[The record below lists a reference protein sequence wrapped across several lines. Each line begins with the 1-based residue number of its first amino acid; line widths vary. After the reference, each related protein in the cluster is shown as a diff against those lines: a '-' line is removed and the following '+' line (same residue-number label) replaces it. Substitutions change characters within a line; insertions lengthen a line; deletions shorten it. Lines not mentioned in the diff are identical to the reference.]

1 MPRLYKELTKLN
13 RKKTNTLHTTEKKKQ
28 NKTKQNK
35 AKHMHFYVLGFAP
48 VIVLNITT

>member
-28 NKTKQNK
+28 NKTKQSKTHAFLCAGICTCNS
-35 AKHMHFYVLGFAP
+35 P
-48 VIVLNITT
+48 